1 MPSPLI
7 ECVPNFSEGRR
18 PEVIAA
24 LAAAVTG
31 VPGARLLDVSADP
44 DHNRVVLTFVGRAV
58 PVFEAACRSAE
69 VALAHIDLRLHR
81 GVHPR
86 IGAVDVIPFVP
97 LYDASLDECVAL
109 ARRLGDLVATRLA
122 LPVYLYAAAAQAPDR
137 RNLVQIRRG
146 EFEGL
151 QQGMTRPDRRPD
163 FGPARVHPTAGAV
176 AVGARDVLIAYNV
189 NLRATDLRAA
199 QMIAKVV
206 RESSGG
212 LPAIQ
217 ALGFRLPSRGLVQVS
232 MNLLDYRTTSLQAAF
247 DRVAAEAARWGIEVE
262 DSELIGCAPRDALP
276 PDPCEALRLRPL
288 RPGQILDP
296 PRLAHELGSE

>member
-58 PVFEAACRSAE
+58 PVLDAAFRSAE
-69 VALAHIDLRLHR
+69 VAVAHIDLRLHR

-109 ARRLGDLVATRLA
+109 ARRLGDLLATRLA
-122 LPVYLYAAAAQAPDR
+122 LPVYLYAAAARTPDR
-137 RNLVQIRRG
+137 RTLVQIRRG

-151 QQGMTRPDRRPD
+151 RETITRPDRRPD
-163 FGPARVHPTAGAV
+163 HGPARVHPTAGAV
-176 AVGARDVLIAYNV
+176 AVGARGVLIAYNV
-189 NLRATDLRAA
+189 NLRTTDLLAARTIARA
-199 QMIAKVV
+199 V

-212 LPAIQ
+212 LPDVQ
-217 ALGFRLPSRGLVQVS
+217 AMGVRLPSRGLVQVS
-232 MNLLDYRTTSLQAAF
+232 MNLLDYRATSLQAVF
-247 DRVAAEAARWGIEVE
+247 DRVVAEAARRGIEV
-262 DSELIGCAPRDALP
+262 
-276 PDPCEALRLRPL
+276 
-288 RPGQILDP
+288 
-296 PRLAHELGSE
+296 

>member
-7 ECVPNFSEGRR
+7 ECVPNYSEGRR

-31 VPGARLLDVSADP
+31 VPGARLLDVSSDP
-44 DHNRVVLTFVGRAV
+44 DHNRVVLTFVGRPA
-58 PVFEAACRSAE
+58 PVVEAAWRSAE

-109 ARRLGDLVATRLA
+109 ARRLGDLVAIRLA
-122 LPVYLYAAAAQAPDR
+122 LPVYLYAAAARTPDR

-151 QQGMTRPDRRPD
+151 QMGMTRPDRRPD
-163 FGPARVHPTAGAV
+163 LGPARVHPTAGAV

-189 NLRATDLRAA
+189 NLRSTDLRAA

-212 LPAIQ
+212 LPALQ
-217 ALGFRLPSRGLVQVS
+217 AMGFRLPSRDLVQVS
-232 MNLLDYRTTSLQAAF
+232 MNLLDYRVTSLRAAF
-247 DRVAAEAARWGIEVE
+247 DRVAAEAARFGIEVE
-262 DSELIGCAPRDALP
+262 SSELIGCAPGDALP
-276 PDPCEALRLRPL
+276 PDPAEALRLRPL

-296 PRLAHELGSE
+296 ARLAHELGSE